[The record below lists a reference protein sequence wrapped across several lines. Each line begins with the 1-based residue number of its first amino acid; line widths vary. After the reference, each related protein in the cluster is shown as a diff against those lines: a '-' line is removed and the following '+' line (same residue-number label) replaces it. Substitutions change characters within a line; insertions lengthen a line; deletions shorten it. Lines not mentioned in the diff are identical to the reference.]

1 MVIGVLL
8 KPTALEDNDFKVPNV
23 NCRKLNNDGKL
34 VLNFSTMIQD
44 FYVLGKDLV
53 RAIEVTSNKLS
64 LT

>member
-8 KPTALEDNDFKVPNV
+8 KPTALKDNDFKVSNV

-53 RAIEVTSNKLS
+53 RAIEVTSKKLS
-64 LT
+64 VT